1 VDKVLLIVPP
11 VSIPKDRA
19 NFNVNFPIGLGYIAA
34 VLEQASYEVI
44 ILDTVVEKLEQETL
58 IPGKHNLM
66 RVGLTFEEITRFIRD
81 ARPNY
86 VGITSMFSKQHEN
99 AVLTAQ
105 AVKNADSEIPVIV
118 GGAHAT
124 ADPNHVI
131 EEDAIDVVVVGEGEN
146 IFLPLLEG
154 YKSGNG
160 LHSVEGLAFIDSSGK
175 KILTPRPHYPDVE
188 GIPFPARHLF
198 PMEKYFAARQRH
210 GMFDMDKSV
219 RSINIETSR
228 GCPFDCNFCSVYQM
242 FGKDLRCRSADSVL
256 AEIDE
261 LVTKY
266 NVNDIYLVDDQ
277 FLAPRKRALSLLDG
291 IISRNYG
298 ITFDAPNGLSPW
310 ILTEEILVKM
320 KAVGFWRVNLAVES
334 GNEWVLKNIINK
346 PVNLKKLPE
355 VVRLARENALE
366 ISAFIV
372 VGNIS
377 ENAVETFAQMKDS
390 FDLMRKL
397 NIGSFAV
404 SYLSPHAGSEAYDVV
419 QKMGYLTEEYDDNY
433 YSNPSIA
440 SPLWTTRELEAFVEV
455 QRVLCFVEDTP
466 LAWPVKLF
474 TLNLGGLLLNQRYRV
489 MYFLINFYGNVKS
502 SFSSIR

>member
-1 VDKVLLIVPP
+1 
-11 VSIPKDRA
+11 
-19 NFNVNFPIGLGYIAA
+19 
-34 VLEQASYEVI
+34 
-44 ILDTVVEKLEQETL
+44 
-58 IPGKHNLM
+58 
-66 RVGLTFEEITRFIRD
+66 
-81 ARPNY
+81 
-86 VGITSMFSKQHEN
+86 
-99 AVLTAQ
+99 
-105 AVKNADSEIPVIV
+105 
-118 GGAHAT
+118 
-124 ADPNHVI
+124 
-131 EEDAIDVVVVGEGEN
+131 
-146 IFLPLLEG
+146 
-154 YKSGNG
+154 
-160 LHSVEGLAFIDSSGK
+160 
-175 KILTPRPHYPDVE
+175 
-188 GIPFPARHLF
+188 
-198 PMEKYFAARQRH
+198 
-210 GMFDMDKSV
+210 
-219 RSINIETSR
+219 
-228 GCPFDCNFCSVYQM
+228 
-242 FGKDLRCRSADSVL
+242 
-256 AEIDE
+256 
-261 LVTKY
+261 
-266 NVNDIYLVDDQ
+266 
-277 FLAPRKRALSLLDG
+277 
-291 IISRNYG
+291 
-298 ITFDAPNGLSPW
+298 
-310 ILTEEILVKM
+310 M

-397 NIGSFAV
+397 NIGSFSV